1 MVRCTIKRALQS
13 VIHQESIMTTMSAYP
28 TLTFP
33 SIPTAPFFETWS
45 NVAGLYRD
53 AMQANTQQWVQSS
66 ASIIQEHTL
75 RAFVAASQACAGA
88 LAKNTVEV
96 QQQSMSR
103 FIDANQKAVGVMG
116 KAFTQAWMGSLQ
128 PAK

>member
-1 MVRCTIKRALQS
+1 
-13 VIHQESIMTTMSAYP
+13 MTTMSATP
-28 TLTFP
+28 SLTFP
-33 SIPTAPFFETWS
+33 SIPTTPFLDTWT
-45 NVAGLYRD
+45 NVADLYRD
-53 AMQANTQQWVQSS
+53 VMQANTQQWVQSS

-88 LAKNTVEV
+88 LAKNTVAV
-96 QQQSMSR
+96 QQQSMER
-103 FIDANQKAVGVMG
+103 FVEANQKAVGVMG

>member
-1 MVRCTIKRALQS
+1 
-13 VIHQESIMTTMSAYP
+13 MTTMSATP
-28 TLTFP
+28 SLTFP
-33 SIPTAPFFETWS
+33 SIPTAPFFKSWS

-75 RAFVAASQACAGA
+75 RAFVAASQACASA
-88 LAKNTVEV
+88 LAKNAMAV
-96 QQQSMSR
+96 QQESMGR
-103 FIDANQKAVGVMG
+103 FVDANQKAVGVMG

>member
-1 MVRCTIKRALQS
+1 
-13 VIHQESIMTTMSAYP
+13 MTTMSAYP
-28 TLTFP
+28 SLTFP
-33 SIPTAPFFETWS
+33 SIPTSPFFETWS

-75 RAFVAASQACAGA
+75 RAFVAASQACANA
-88 LAKNTVEV
+88 LAKNTVAV
-96 QQQSMSR
+96 QQQSMGR

-116 KAFTQAWMGSLQ
+116 KAFTQAWIGSLQ